1 MLAASLVCCSRS
13 GTPRD
18 AAPVT
23 DSEGELRGKVVV
35 TGSEPSTSVMLVG
48 NEGNVELVGDLEPE
62 MRRLAGAGLLVRGSL
77 QGSRPG
83 QTLEVRDYEIMDI
96 DGEVPST
103 GVLRNQNGRLW
114 LTGKDTLE
122 LSGAPE
128 ALRAKD
134 GAKVWIVGPRSGS
147 RLTVQSYGIIK
158 EH

>member
-1 MLAASLVCCSRS
+1 
-13 GTPRD
+13 
-18 AAPVT
+18 VT
-23 DSEGELRGKVVV
+23 DSQGELRGKVVV
-35 TGSEPSTSVMLVG
+35 TGSEPSTFVMLVG

-122 LSGAPE
+122 LSGVPE
-128 ALRAKD
+128 ALGEKD
-134 GAKVWIVGPRSGS
+134 GAKVWIVGQRSGS
-147 RLTVQSYGIIK
+147 SLTVQSYGIIK